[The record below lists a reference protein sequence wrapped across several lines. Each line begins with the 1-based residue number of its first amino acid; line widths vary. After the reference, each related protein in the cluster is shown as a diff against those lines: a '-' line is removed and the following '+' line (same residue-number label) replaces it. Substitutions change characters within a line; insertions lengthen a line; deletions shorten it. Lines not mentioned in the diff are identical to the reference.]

1 MGVKHLNYMDT
12 VTVELETDI
21 ILPII
26 FAHCPNL
33 RSVTVND
40 FS

>member
-1 MGVKHLNYMDT
+1 MNDMDA

-33 RSVTVND
+33 RAVTVND
-40 FS
+40 VS